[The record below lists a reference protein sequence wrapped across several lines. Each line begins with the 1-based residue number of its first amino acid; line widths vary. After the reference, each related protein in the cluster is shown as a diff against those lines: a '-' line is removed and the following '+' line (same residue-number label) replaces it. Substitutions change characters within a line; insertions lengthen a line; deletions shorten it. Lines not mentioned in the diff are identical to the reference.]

1 MPRTGEN
8 LLQRLVGAVVNGEGW
23 TFGAPS
29 MSDGASA
36 IVLPILRDRSRP
48 RRYLLAEEVA
58 EDVRGEDL
66 GRIDRIRVRNETG
79 GLVFLRPGA
88 LFRGRDT
95 QSRGT
100 TAGVLVN
107 PHGHADIDVRCVHAS
122 FPVVEGSILELS
134 RETAPDLVLQALLLR
149 DQGLVWSSVSEAVA
163 TARGQT
169 TARAATPSSSP
180 MSDDLVGALADV
192 SSVEDTTDEVQGEL
206 PDADRPCG
214 IFILDARGVIAA
226 EVFDSPDSWKIVA
239 RAVLNRYAHLLRPTP
254 TSPMRARVDA
264 ETAVRLAKEFLDELP
279 RAADRR
285 RAGQGPV
292 PGSPLA
298 EYAALDGE
306 VIHLLA
312 FRPGRSRDLRSSPA
326 SNPEGEASPGG
337 TGGVPFSALPE
348 PVPQATEGMT
358 SGEGETAVA
367 GAVAVDLEEDWEPSP
382 PLARVRRRKVLTSG
396 WDPATFQA
404 LEHYSHKEFRG
415 DRSQAVRFLV
425 RNGLGRR
432 GYLGPQ
438 PSRETSPSSSATNEA
453 EDASPGS
460 ELERASEEA
469 RVRGLERIA
478 LTDHYAGWLR
488 ERAHAELERI
498 ASAAEDEPLRA
509 AARSALDRIPPTPSA
524 EEPEEPTSIEAPP
537 TASPVDVTG
546 LLRRALTA
554 SAAGNYA
561 QAIAVFD
568 EILEADPVNTTA
580 LLGRAVAFRRAGKK
594 PEALAGLDLVLRLDP
609 RNAAAL
615 LNRGR
620 LLRERGDLKDSLETF
635 DRLVEVAPNDWDVW
649 MERGDVLLKMGRD
662 EDALRSYSEA
672 LRRNPDDEELQR
684 RTRTLER
691 VRAAP
696 SAGGTRRITLP
707 PGVEE
712 GQSYLA
718 KERRP
723 DLSYRVFTALATQNV
738 PALLITR
745 QPLERVRREPG
756 LGGVR
761 IVGLGHKPGMD
772 VYSPTALAPLSRA
785 IERFVE
791 ENHGRGVLLLD
802 GLETLVSGSGF
813 RSTLLF
819 VEHVNELVVQ
829 RKAIF
834 LISIAPEGLPEREMA
849 LLERN
854 LKILS

>member
-8 LLQRLVGAVVNGEGW
+8 LLQRFVSGIVNGEAW
-23 TFGAPS
+23 AFGKPS

-36 IVLPILRDRSRP
+36 IVLPILRERSRT
-48 RRYLLAEEVA
+48 RRYRLAEEVA

-66 GRIDRIRVRNETG
+66 GRIDRIRVRNDTG
-79 GLVFLRPGA
+79 GRVFLRPGA
-88 LFRGRDT
+88 LFRGRET

-100 TAGVLVN
+100 SAGVLVN
-107 PHGHADIDVRCVHAS
+107 PQSHANVDVCCVHAS
-122 FPVVEGSILELS
+122 CPVVEGATLEFS
-134 RETAPDLVLQALLLR
+134 RETAPDPVLEALLLR
-149 DQGLVWSSVSEAVA
+149 DQGLVWTSISEAVGA
-163 TARGQT
+163 ARGPT
-169 TARAATPSSSP
+169 TVRTATPSISAG
-180 MSDDLVGALADV
+180 SDDLLGALADV
-192 SSVEDTTDEVQGEL
+192 FPVEDTADELQAEP
-206 PDADRPCG
+206 PDAEKRCG
-214 IFILDARGVIAA
+214 IFVLDARGVIAV
-226 EVFDSPDSWKIVA
+226 EVFDSPDSWKVVA
-239 RAVLNRYAHLLRPTP
+239 PAVLRRYAHLLRPDP

-264 ETAVRLAKEFLDELP
+264 ETAVRLAKEFLNELP
-279 RAADRR
+279 PAADRR
-285 RAGQGPV
+285 RAGQGRV
-292 PGSPLA
+292 PGSPVA

-312 FRPGRSRDLRSSPA
+312 FRPARSKDIRSRPA
-326 SNPEGEASPGG
+326 SDLEGEAVPAG
-337 TGGVPFSALPE
+337 TVGFPFSGLPA
-348 PVPQATEGMT
+348 PVPQPTEGMA
-358 SGEGETAVA
+358 SGDGETAVA

-382 PLARVRRRKVLTSG
+382 PPVRVRRRKVLTSG
-396 WDPATFQA
+396 WDPRTFQA
-404 LEHYSHKEFRG
+404 LEHYSHKEFQG
-415 DRSQAVRFLV
+415 DRSRAVRFLV

-438 PSRETSPSSSATNEA
+438 PSRETSPSPIAATEA
-453 EDASPGS
+453 QGSQGS
-460 ELERASEEA
+460 ELERASEED
-469 RVRGLERIA
+469 RVRDLERIA

-488 ERAHAELERI
+488 ERAHVELERI

-509 AARSALDRIPPTPSA
+509 AARSALDRIPPTPAA
-524 EEPEEPTSIEAPP
+524 EEIEEPASIEAPP
-537 TASPVDVTG
+537 TPPPVDVTE
-546 LLRRALTA
+546 LLRRAITA
-554 SAAGNYA
+554 SAAGNYV
-561 QAIAVFD
+561 QAIAEFD
-568 EILEADPVNTTA
+568 EALEADPVNTTA

-594 PEALAGLDLVLRLDP
+594 PEALAGLDLVLRLEP

-635 DRLVEVAPNDWDVW
+635 DRLVEAAPNDWDVW
-649 MERGDVLLKMGRD
+649 MERGDVLLEMGRD

-684 RTRTLER
+684 RTRALER
-691 VRAAP
+691 LRTAP
-696 SAGGTRRITLP
+696 SAGGTRRVTLP

-723 DLSYRVFTALATQNV
+723 DLSYRVFTALAAQNV

-761 IVGLGHKPGMD
+761 ILGLGHKPGMD

-785 IERFVE
+785 VERFVE

-813 RSTLLF
+813 RNTLLF

-829 RKAIF
+829 RRAIF
-834 LISIAPEGLPEREMA
+834 LISVTPEGLPEKEMA

-854 LKILS
+854 LRIIS